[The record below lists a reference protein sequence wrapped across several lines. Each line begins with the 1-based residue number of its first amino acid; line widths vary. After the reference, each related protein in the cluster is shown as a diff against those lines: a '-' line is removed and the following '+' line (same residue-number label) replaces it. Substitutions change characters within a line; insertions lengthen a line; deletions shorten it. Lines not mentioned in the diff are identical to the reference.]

1 MAVMGALS
9 NLTCIVVKCLAVG
22 NPMRSILPIL
32 GYDTIFWHFFS
43 IYKIGETFGMIFN
56 QGDIN
61 SVIFKDA
68 EGCYQFHGFDSYV
81 YRCQL

>member
-1 MAVMGALS
+1 MGALS

-22 NPMRSILPIL
+22 NPVRSLLPIL
-32 GYDTIFWHFFS
+32 GRDNFLTFFS

-68 EGCYQFHGFDSYV
+68 EGCYPFHGFDSCF